1 MHDGHPA
8 PSCTPGDVGDVLDE
22 SDPGTGRGQLGQAR
36 IGPDHAPLHL
46 LDEERA
52 MARRHEMGQA
62 ICLRPRGIGE
72 HSPHGPHGP
81 FATPDSPRPAGPTA
95 SDHGDPT
102 GHAVRVHHLATLSFR
117 PGRGVAAGRV
127 RQYSVCTIFDS

>member
-1 MHDGHPA
+1 MQRTTGAPA

-52 MARRHEMGQA
+52 MARRHETGQA
-62 ICLRPRGIGE
+62 ICLRPHGIGST
-72 HSPHGPHGP
+72 HPVVLADRSPLLLTAP
-81 FATPDSPRPAGPTA
+81 GPTA

-117 PGRGVAAGRV
+117 RGRGVAAGRGS
-127 RQYSVCTIFDS
+127 QYSVCTIFDS